1 MYNIR
6 TNLILLEL
14 CVMRKKTKKKEED
27 EQNRNFP
34 RLVFSTMIKVNAT
47 NRVGLALD

>member
-1 MYNIR
+1 MHNIR

-14 CVMRKKTKKKEED
+14 CVMRKKTKKEED

-47 NRVGLALD
+47 NRIGLALE